1 MRLACL
7 QSGSN
12 GNFDMATRLFALIAG
27 TIYTLFGIVG
37 FIPQCMWRPE
47 RARLRMNEIHFHGGQ
62 VIGMLDVNWAHNI
75 LWILIGI
82 GGVAAAS
89 RFAWSKSYAQAL
101 FVVAT
106 LFTIVGLLPLGIGE
120 LWGYLPL
127 FGWNVLIHAL
137 TAMLAWYYGFVY
149 PRAAELGMA

>member
-1 MRLACL
+1 
-7 QSGSN
+7 
-12 GNFDMATRLFALIAG
+12 MATRLFALVVG
-27 TIYTLFGIVG
+27 TFYTLLGIAG
-37 FIPQCMWRPE
+37 FIPMCMWRPE
-47 RARLRMNEIHFHGGQ
+47 RARLRMNGIHFHGGQ

-75 LWILIGI
+75 IWILIGLA
-82 GGVAAAS
+82 GVFAAP
-89 RFAWSKSYAQAL
+89 RFAWSKTYAQAL

-127 FGWNVLIHAL
+127 FGWNVLIHAI
-137 TAMLAWYYGFVY
+137 TAILAWYYGFVY